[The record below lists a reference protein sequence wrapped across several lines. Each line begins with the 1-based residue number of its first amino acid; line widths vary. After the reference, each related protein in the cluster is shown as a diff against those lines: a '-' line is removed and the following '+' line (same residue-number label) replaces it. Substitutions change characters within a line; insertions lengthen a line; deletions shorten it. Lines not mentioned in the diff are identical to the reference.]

1 MKKNIT
7 FKRFIYNESKLDMH
21 SAAAALKRRQLKI
34 VWGWYLQSYS
44 SPPQLQPVR
53 YVQPSI
59 FGLITSD
66 RVCVSGTAHSSREPR
81 QVRVGKHSRWH
92 YIILRSH
99 LSADAILAFRNKLSW
114 YFRMRTQKYNCWLHC
129 SLCLASNEGIPVAEH
144 AFKRSRLLYPGLKSL
159 PKAFTT
165 ESIVES
171 LAAAT
176 AEIKRTG
183 KQHVTFSLNAEDQ
196 VCRIWP
202 VLQFLYW

>member
-1 MKKNIT
+1 MS
-7 FKRFIYNESKLDMH
+7 KRP
-21 SAAAALKRRQLKI
+21 QLNI

-66 RVCVSGTAHSSREPR
+66 RVCVSGTAHSSQEPR

-92 YIILRSH
+92 YIILRSSH

-114 YFRMRTQKYNCWLHC
+114 YFSMWGRRNTIVGYTV
-129 SLCLASNEGIPVAEH
+129 CLASNEGIPVAEH
-144 AFKRSRLLYPGLKSL
+144 AFKRSRLTRLLYPGLKSL

-171 LAAAT
+171 LAAPT

-183 KQHVTFSLNAEDQ
+183 KQHVTFSLNAKDQ